1 MVQLSLFGILI
12 FLFKNTLE
20 TLCLSKDKTKRS
32 SSENTTLTP
41 TKTLPKNRDTV
52 LLVFKFLYPLIN

>member
-20 TLCLSKDKTKRS
+20 TLCLSKDKTKKS
-32 SSENTTLTP
+32 SGENTTLTP